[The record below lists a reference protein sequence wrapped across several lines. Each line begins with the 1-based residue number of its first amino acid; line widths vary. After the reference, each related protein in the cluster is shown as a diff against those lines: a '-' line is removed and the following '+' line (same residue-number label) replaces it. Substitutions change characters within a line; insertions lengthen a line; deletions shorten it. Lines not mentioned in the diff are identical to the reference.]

1 MALMCAGT
9 PTDVFAHACAATHRH
24 AHAETDRHTRTH
36 THTREH
42 THPPKQDTNARVRGR
57 MHVGTRASIVN
68 TRSRSSELYDPI
80 ALEML

>member
-1 MALMCAGT
+1 MALLCAGT
-9 PTDVFAHACAATHRH
+9 RTDVFAHVCAATYRH
-24 AHAETDRHTRTH
+24 AHAETDWHTRTH
-36 THTREH
+36 THTRARAH
-42 THPPKQDTNARVRGR
+42 THKQDTNARVRGR